1 MQIENEIF
9 LFGRAGS
16 PGCYTNV
23 KACAFAEA
31 AQLHNLPNCG
41 TAGILHAQ
49 LTGPF
54 YGYAAEMTGSV
65 CLKG

>member
-9 LFGRAGS
+9 LCGRAGS

-41 TAGILHAQ
+41 TGILYAQ
-49 LTGPF
+49 LARRF
-54 YGYAAEMTGSV
+54 YGYAAEMAGSV
-65 CLKG
+65 CLKL

>member
-1 MQIENEIF
+1 MKNCS
-9 LFGRAGS
+9 LFVPVCKSGMLFQCKSMRFHG
-16 PGCYTNV
+16 V
-23 KACAFAEA
+23 